1 MILITEQ
8 DHQQNHKDYLNMP
21 MKTMMTMPAMSTGKR
36 PEKAKAAIARSVLVG
51 TWFIAILRMRTIIII
66 VIMMMIDIEI
76 MMKNNSLD
84 LKSYRRQID
93 DLGQIFH
100 PSPQSPALSGGNIS
114 ISEMFIEKSTYLIMI
129 MTPVN
134 KNIVSHQR
142 KMLITIII
150 SMIGTC

>member
-51 TWFIAILRMRTIIII
+51 AWIDAMLRIVII

-76 MMKNNSLD
+76 MIKNNSLD

-114 ISEMFIEKSTYLIMI
+114 ISEMIIEKSTYLIMI

-134 KNIVSHQR
+134 
-142 KMLITIII
+142 
-150 SMIGTC
+150 

>member
-51 TWFIAILRMRTIIII
+51 AWFIAILRMRTIIII

-76 MMKNNSLD
+76 LMNNR
-84 LKSYRRQID
+84 KGTEYIEI
-93 DLGQIFH
+93 LGG
-100 PSPQSPALSGGNIS
+100 LNI
-114 ISEMFIEKSTYLIMI
+114 LR
-129 MTPVN
+129 V
-134 KNIVSHQR
+134 
-142 KMLITIII
+142 
-150 SMIGTC
+150 

>member
-36 PEKAKAAIARSVLVG
+36 PEKAKAAMARSVLVG
-51 TWFIAILRMRTIIII
+51 AWLNAILRIIMII

-76 MMKNNSLD
+76 MMNDNSFD
-84 LKSYRRQID
+84 LKSHRRQID

-114 ISEMFIEKSTYLIMI
+114 ISEIIIEKSTYLIMI
-129 MTPVN
+129 MTPN
-134 KNIVSHQR
+134 N
-142 KMLITIII
+142 
-150 SMIGTC
+150 

>member
-36 PEKAKAAIARSVLVG
+36 PEKAKAAMARSVLVG
-51 TWFIAILRMRTIIII
+51 AWFNAILRIMII

-76 MMKNNSLD
+76 MMNNNSFD

-100 PSPQSPALSGGNIS
+100 PSPQSPALSGEIYPS
-114 ISEMFIEKSTYLIMI
+114 AKLSS
-129 MTPVN
+129 
-134 KNIVSHQR
+134 R
-142 KMLITIII
+142 KAPI
-150 SMIGTC
+150 

>member
-51 TWFIAILRMRTIIII
+51 AWFNAILRIMII

-76 MMKNNSLD
+76 MMNNNSLD

-114 ISEMFIEKSTYLIMI
+114 ISEMIIEKNTYLIM
-129 MTPVN
+129 TLVN
-134 KNIVSHQR
+134 
-142 KMLITIII
+142 
-150 SMIGTC
+150 